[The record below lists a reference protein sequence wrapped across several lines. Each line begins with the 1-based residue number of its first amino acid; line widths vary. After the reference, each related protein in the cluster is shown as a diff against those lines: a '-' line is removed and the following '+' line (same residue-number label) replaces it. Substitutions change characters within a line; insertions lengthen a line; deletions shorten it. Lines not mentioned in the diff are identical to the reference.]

1 MNLPEQGISGPFRIT
16 TIKHLLPQKRP
27 EDEDAGKGFVFRPVT
42 GIFTHQSNDVWTLAF
57 DSGDTLGVTA
67 SHPIYSTT
75 AQDWRLAGE
84 LALGEQ
90 VLTHTGSATLT
101 GKRPAPAQR
110 VYNLEV
116 QEVHNFLVA
125 EVGVVVHNGCMGLK
139 LKLFFGEWTPRKQPG
154 TQWVDYI
161 EESGKLTI
169 SHEIDQLESLGGK
182 LQKRMIGL
190 EKSTLT
196 NRPFPAIDGFV
207 EGGRAISLKTSESYS
222 GARTELRKM
231 CTKANDLNNGEISG
245 HEHLR
250 DIMNDGIEGMIS
262 PRNGAG
268 LSKSELQNAWNSI
281 LGDHQIDSDIVEVLY
296 VQGSDGWLKWTKQGG
311 WGSF

>member
-1 MNLPEQGISGPFRIT
+1 M
-16 TIKHLLPQKRP
+16 
-27 EDEDAGKGFVFRPVT
+27 
-42 GIFTHQSNDVWTLAF
+42 
-57 DSGDTLGVTA
+57 
-67 SHPIYSTT
+67 
-75 AQDWRLAGE
+75 
-84 LALGEQ
+84 
-90 VLTHTGSATLT
+90 
-101 GKRPAPAQR
+101 
-110 VYNLEV
+110 
-116 QEVHNFLVA
+116 HNFLVTG
-125 EVGVVVHNGCMGLK
+125 VGVVVHNSCMGLK
-139 LKLFFGEWTPRKQPG
+139 LKLFFGDWTPRKQPG

-207 EGGRAISLKTSESYS
+207 EEGRAISLKTSESYS

-231 CTKANDLNNGEISG
+231 CTKANDLNNGEIGG
-245 HEHLR
+245 HEHLK

-281 LGDHQIDSDIVEVLY
+281 LSDQQIDSDIVEVLY